1 MLARARILVV
11 EDETVI
17 ALHTRMQ
24 LQGLGYEPVGMAS
37 SGEQAIELAARLRPD
52 LVLMDIQLAGAIDG
66 ITAAQTIRQN
76 HALPVVFV
84 TAYSADE
91 VLERALL
98 SEPYGYILKPY
109 SERELRTV
117 LEMALYK
124 HRTEVQLR
132 DALQHTQT
140 ILDQMLDAVIT
151 LSEQGCIASF
161 NKVTSTMFGFAPE
174 DMLGRNISLLLPTLD
189 TRLGDVGLLHYSPL
203 AAEPHKLEGKRS
215 NGVPFPVN
223 LSVSETT
230 RQGRRSF
237 IVLVRDMTQ
246 HYLDMEENRR
256 LAYLDPLTGLPNRR
270 LLLDRLKQAMLS
282 AQRSGQHGALMF
294 LDLDNFKQVNDNLG
308 HEMGD
313 VLLQQV
319 ARRLSACL
327 REGDSVARVGGDDF
341 VVLLEALSPQEREA
355 VTQSEGIASKLLH
368 ALGQTY
374 TLREHPHACTASVG
388 IVVFKDGHESM
399 DALMK
404 EADVA
409 MYQAKAA
416 GRSTIRFFNPAMQAA
431 AAAHGK
437 LEKEMRRGLAENEF
451 LLHYQVQVDGSG
463 TVAGVEAL
471 VRWNHAQHGMVPP
484 GRFIPLAEETG
495 LILPLGQWVLE
506 AACAQLV
513 AWSSDPRRAHWSMAV
528 NVSALQF
535 AQTDFVS
542 RVDVALHK
550 TGANPR
556 LLKLELTESM
566 LVKDV
571 EETIAK
577 MNAIKSRGV
586 SFSLDDF
593 GTGYS
598 SLTYLKRLPLAQ
610 LKIDQS
616 FTRDI
621 LTDASDAVIARTVL
635 ALGHSLGLK
644 VIAEGVETA
653 QQHDLLA
660 EMGCDAFQ
668 GYYFGRPSPAS
679 ELGEIRP

>member
-1 MLARARILVV
+1 MLARSRILVV

-17 ALHTRMQ
+17 ALHTQMQ
-24 LQGLGYEPVGMAS
+24 LQGLGYEPVGMATT
-37 SGEQAIELAARLRPD
+37 GEQAIDLAIRLHPD
-52 LVLMDIQLAGAIDG
+52 LVLMDIQLAGTVDG
-66 ITAAQTIRQN
+66 ITAAQTIRQY

-84 TAYSADE
+84 TAYSADD

-151 LSEQGCIASF
+151 TNEQGSIESF
-161 NKVTSTMFGFAPE
+161 NKIACSMFDFAPE
-174 DMLGRNISLLLPTLD
+174 EMLGRPVSLLLPTLD
-189 TRLGDVGLLHYSPL
+189 TRTTT
-203 AAEPHKLEGKRS
+203 ETHKLEGKRR
-215 NGVPFPVN
+215 NGSLFPVN

-230 RQGRRSF
+230 RQGKRNF
-237 IVLVRDMTQ
+237 IALVRDMTQ

-256 LAYLDPLTGLPNRR
+256 LAYSDPLTGLPNRR

-294 LDLDNFKQVNDNLG
+294 LDLDDFKHINDNLG
-308 HEMGD
+308 HELGD

-319 ARRLSACL
+319 AQRLNACL
-327 REGDSVARVGGDDF
+327 REGDSIARVGGDDF

-355 VTQSEGIASKLLH
+355 VTQSEAVASKLLH

-374 TLREHPHACTASVG
+374 TLGEHTHTSTASVG

-416 GRSTIRFFNPAMQAA
+416 GRNTIRFFNPAMQAA
-431 AAAHGK
+431 AAAHAK
-437 LEKEMRRGLAENEF
+437 LEKDMRRGLAENEF
-451 LLHYQVQVDGSG
+451 LLHYQVQVDGRG
-463 TVAGVEAL
+463 TVVGVEAL

-535 AQTDFVS
+535 AQADFVI
-542 RVDVALHK
+542 RIDEALRK
-550 TGANPR
+550 TGANPCF
-556 LLKLELTESM
+556 LKLELTESM

-653 QQHDLLA
+653 QQRDFLA
-660 EMGCDAFQ
+660 ELGCDAFQ

-679 ELGEIRP
+679 DLDEIRP

>member
-1 MLARARILVV
+1 MLARSRILVV

-17 ALHTRMQ
+17 ALHTQMQ
-24 LQGLGYEPVGMAS
+24 LQGLGYEPVGMANT
-37 SGEQAIELAARLRPD
+37 GEQAIELAIRLRPD
-52 LVLMDIQLAGAIDG
+52 LVLMDIQLAGAVDG
-66 ITAAQTIRQN
+66 ITAAQTIRER

-84 TAYSADE
+84 TAYSADD

-151 LSEQGCIASF
+151 ISEQGTIESF
-161 NKVTSTMFGFAPE
+161 NKVTCSMFDCAPE
-174 DMLGRNISLLLPTLD
+174 DMLGRNISRLLPAMD
-189 TRLGDVGLLHYSPL
+189 TGTRTQG
-203 AAEPHKLEGKRS
+203 EPHKLEGQRKDGS
-215 NGVPFPVN
+215 LFPVN

-230 RQGRRSF
+230 RQGKRAF
-237 IVLVRDMTQ
+237 IALVRDMTQ

-256 LAYLDPLTGLPNRR
+256 LAYSDPLTGLPNRR

-294 LDLDNFKQVNDNLG
+294 LDLDDFKQVNDNLG
-308 HEMGD
+308 HEIGD
-313 VLLQQV
+313 LLLQQV
-319 ARRLSACL
+319 AQRLSACL

-355 VTQSEGIASKLLH
+355 VTQSEGIASKLLQ

-374 TLREHPHACTASVG
+374 ALGEQTHTSTASVG
-388 IVVFKDGHESM
+388 IVVFRDGHESM

-416 GRSTIRFFNPAMQAA
+416 GRNTIRFFNPAMQAA
-431 AAAHGK
+431 AAAHAR
-437 LEKEMRRGLAENEF
+437 LEKDMRRGLAENEF

-463 TVAGVEAL
+463 TTVGVEAL
-471 VRWNHAQHGMVPP
+471 VRWNHPQHGMVPP

-535 AQTDFVS
+535 AQADFVS
-542 RVDVALHK
+542 RVDTALHK

-598 SLTYLKRLPLAQ
+598 SLTYLKRLPLTQ

-653 QQHDLLA
+653 QQRDFLA
-660 EMGCDAFQ
+660 ELGCDAFQ

-679 ELGEIRP
+679 DLDEIRL

>member
-1 MLARARILVV
+1 MLARSRILVV

-17 ALHTRMQ
+17 ALHTQMQ
-24 LQGLGYEPVGMAS
+24 LQGLGYEPVGMAT
-37 SGEQAIELAARLRPD
+37 SGEQAIELAIRLRPD
-52 LVLMDIQLAGAIDG
+52 LVLMDIQLAGSVDG
-66 ITAAQTIRQN
+66 ITAAQTIRQH

-84 TAYSADE
+84 TAYSADD

-140 ILDQMLDAVIT
+140 ILDQMFDAVIT
-151 LSEQGCIASF
+151 LNEQGCIESF
-161 NKVTSTMFGFAPE
+161 NKVTCSMFHFAPE
-174 DMLGRNISLLLPTLD
+174 EMLGRNISLLLPTMD
-189 TRLGDVGLLHYSPL
+189 ACTGDVGLFHYSSQATPRD
-203 AAEPHKLEGKRS
+203 KLEGQRR
-215 NGVPFPVN
+215 NGSLFPVN

-230 RQGRRSF
+230 RQGKRAF
-237 IVLVRDMTQ
+237 IALVRDMTQ

-294 LDLDNFKQVNDNLG
+294 LDLDNFKQINDSLG

-319 ARRLSACL
+319 AHRLSACL
-327 REGDSVARVGGDDF
+327 REGDSIARVGGDDF

-355 VTQSEGIASKLLH
+355 ATQSEGIASKLLH

-374 TLREHPHACTASVG
+374 TLGEHTHASTASVG
-388 IVVFKDGHESM
+388 IVVFKDAHENM

-416 GRSTIRFFNPAMQAA
+416 GHNTIRFFNPSMQAA
-431 AAAHGK
+431 AAAHAT
-437 LEKEMRRGLAENEF
+437 LEKEMRRGLTENEF

-463 TVAGVEAL
+463 IVVGVEAL
-471 VRWNHAQHGMVPP
+471 ARWNHARRGMVPP
-484 GRFIPLAEETG
+484 GQFIPLAEETG
-495 LILPLGQWVLE
+495 LILPLGQWVLD

-513 AWSSDPRRAHWSMAV
+513 AWSGDPRRAHWSVAV

-542 RVDVALHK
+542 RVDAALRK

-571 EETIAK
+571 EEIIAK

-616 FTRDI
+616 FVRDI

-653 QQHDLLA
+653 QQRDFLA
-660 EMGCDAFQ
+660 ELGCDAFQ

-679 ELGEIRP
+679 ELDEIRR